1 MTDWS
6 KWWAGMAMRQR
17 IGMAT
22 GAFAVLAFAA
32 AAGWFLLRPD
42 YQVLFSGL
50 EPQDAATMVA
60 ELEKLKVPY
69 RLGEGESTILVPAD
83 QVHRTRVKL
92 MGKELPLRGAVGF
105 ELFNNSDFGMTEF
118 AQKVN
123 YQRALQGE
131 LTRTIMA
138 VEGVQSARVHL
149 AIPEQGLFRRTTSK
163 PKASIAIA
171 MKPGRSL
178 RPEQVAGIQ
187 RLVAASIPDIA
198 PQDVTI
204 VGQTGTAL
212 TRDAG
217 GAEGFVG
224 GGDAQLDA
232 KRSAEQYLARKAG
245 EVLEQ
250 AFGAGQAMV
259 SVDVTLNHDQ
269 SRVTI
274 EDVLPAKAEG
284 DRPTGVVV
292 RQRQAMRETPGA
304 SPGEAPHREP
314 GQVDTEYQVGR
325 RTEQIVTAPGAVQ
338 RVGVAVVVR
347 APLDKAQLD
356 RVKELVAVAVGVDAR
371 RGDSIAVYSMEH
383 LAGAHAVPVTAT
395 APVPTTPAAAPKPAA
410 PAVDL
415 AYLYPWWREIAAA
428 VGMAL
433 LLLVLAMRR
442 SKPAAASPGA
452 KSLTTAEREALLANV
467 RKWLDNKAAG
477 TSAPGARR

>member
-1 MTDWS
+1 
-6 KWWAGMAMRQR
+6 MRQR
-17 IGMAT
+17 IGVAG
-22 GAFAVLAFAA
+22 GAFAVIASVA

-83 QVHRTRVKL
+83 HVHRTRVKL

-138 VEGVQSARVHL
+138 VEGVQLARVHL
-149 AIPEQGLFRRTTSK
+149 AIPEQALFRRTASK
-163 PKASIAIA
+163 PKASITIA
-171 MKPGRSL
+171 MKPGRTL
-178 RPEQVAGIQ
+178 RPEQVTGIQ
-187 RLVAASIPDIA
+187 RLVAASIADIA

-204 VGQTGTAL
+204 VGQNGTAL
-212 TRDAG
+212 TREAG
-217 GAEGFVG
+217 GAEGFVAG
-224 GGDAQLDA
+224 GEAQLDA
-232 KRSAEQYLARKAG
+232 KRAAEQYLARKAG

-284 DRPTGVVV
+284 DRMTGVVV
-292 RQRQAMRETPGA
+292 RQRQTVRESAAANAGD
-304 SPGEAPHREP
+304 APRREP

-325 RTEQIVTAPGAVQ
+325 RTEQIVTAPGALQ

-347 APLDKAQLD
+347 APLDRAQLD
-356 RVKELVAVAVGVDAR
+356 RVKELVAVAVGIDAH
-371 RGDSIAVYSMEH
+371 RGDSIAVYSMEQ
-383 LAGAHAVPVTAT
+383 LAGTRAE
-395 APVPTTPAAAPKPAA
+395 PAAATAAAA
-410 PAVDL
+410 PAPAAASKPTAPPADYSFIY
-415 AYLYPWWREIAAA
+415 AWWREILAAMVLAGLVIVLVARGRKPDAAA
-428 VGMAL
+428 RPAKAL
-433 LLLVLAMRR
+433 T
-442 SKPAAASPGA
+442 S
-452 KSLTTAEREALLANV
+452 AERDALLANV
-467 RKWLDNKAAG
+467 RKWLDNKAVAEAA
-477 TSAPGARR
+477 APGARR